1 MIVGDIN
8 ITKQAE
14 FDRLARELAAE
25 DEEPRW
31 YTVDEAHDLVVW
43 TDALCGVKAGDFEAW
58 HTVSLGPK
66 AWHRTDTD
74 AQDDIVLREE
84 VAGTLNKAIAERRPY
99 KAEAFSADCN
109 AKLQRLLELAGD
121 PMTKRTVRFE

>member
-1 MIVGDIN
+1 MIVGGIN

-14 FDRLARELAAE
+14 FDRLAGELTAE
-25 DEEPRW
+25 DPLW
-31 YTVDEAHDLVVW
+31 YGVDEAHGLSVW
-43 TDALCGVKAGDFEAW
+43 TDALCAVKADGFEAW

-66 AWHRTDTD
+66 EWHRTHPD
-74 AQDDIVLREE
+74 AQDDIVLRKE
-84 VAGTLNKAIAERRPY
+84 VAGILNRAIAERRPY
-99 KAEAFSADCN
+99 RAKAFSTDGN

>member
-14 FDRLARELAAE
+14 FDRLAKELAAE

-31 YTVDEAHDLVVW
+31 YTVDEAHNLLVW
-43 TDALCGVKAGDFEAW
+43 TDALCDVKVGDFEAW
-58 HTVSLGPK
+58 HTVGLGPK

-84 VAGTLNKAIAERRPY
+84 VAGALNKAIAERRPY
-99 KAEAFSADCN
+99 KVEVLDTKTN